1 MATAIVASRSR
12 SPRSQHKHCQ
22 QIPAGTR
29 SEMRAILAAA
39 LITAAAASKK
49 EKKPSGHGADVAAFV
64 RGAHKADDA
73 NVAKAKRAVHDGLAE
88 LLAYYNGDEQVLDAL
103 VFATAGLAPT
113 LEAKLAKLATSG
125 GGKFVVAAFGSSV
138 TAGHDGFGHTAW
150 PAVLGRRLAKELAP
164 LGIEVEVR
172 NQAVGG
178 AEPFPRSLCVGPI
191 AGSDVDLVIREWEY
205 WGFSDGLEAPGAHGG
220 ERDVGHVRP
229 GLLGQHPV
237 RVDRHEHRADAR
249 VRRLL
254 LEAPAEAEHERR
266 RVERPARDWTGE
278 QSLRE
283 PALPPEGAASRAAR
297 DARFDRSAQSAS
309 SSNVAS

>member
-1 MATAIVASRSR
+1 MASDPTYRHQNTAKNPNPCRRATRDAPS
-12 SPRSQHKHCQ
+12 SPR
-22 QIPAGTR
+22 A
-29 SEMRAILAAA
+29 
-39 LITAAAASKK
+39 ITAAAASKK

-103 VFATAGLAPT
+103 VFATSGLAPT
-113 LEAKLAKLATSG
+113 LEAKLARLATTEGSK
-125 GGKFVVAAFGSSV
+125 KFVIAAFGSSV

-191 AGSDVDLVIREWEY
+191 AGNDVDLVIREWEY
-205 WGFSDGLEAPGAHGG
+205 WGFSMGRSSRRRGEDEGDRDLPEDGLSVTEQAGRALLKYGA
-220 ERDVGHVRP
+220 
-229 GLLGQHPV
+229 
-237 RVDRHEHRADAR
+237 
-249 VRRLL
+249 
-254 LEAPAEAEHERR
+254 
-266 RVERPARDWTGE
+266 
-278 QSLRE
+278 
-283 PALPPEGAASRAAR
+283 
-297 DARFDRSAQSAS
+297 
-309 SSNVAS
+309 

>member
-1 MATAIVASRSR
+1 
-12 SPRSQHKHCQ
+12 
-22 QIPAGTR
+22 
-29 SEMRAILAAA
+29 MRVLLAILA
-39 LITAAAASKK
+39 LAAASKK

-64 RGAHKADDA
+64 RGAYKADDA

-88 LLAYYNGDEQVLDAL
+88 LLAYYSGDEQVLDAL
-103 VFATAGLAPT
+103 VFATSGLAPT

-220 ERDVGHVRP
+220 EDGAIEIFLRTCLLYTSPSPRD
-229 GLLGQHPV
+229 
-237 RVDRHEHRADAR
+237 
-249 VRRLL
+249 
-254 LEAPAEAEHERR
+254 
-266 RVERPARDWTGE
+266 
-278 QSLRE
+278 S
-283 PALPPEGAASRAAR
+283 
-297 DARFDRSAQSAS
+297 
-309 SSNVAS
+309 

>member
-1 MATAIVASRSR
+1 MQNTANKSHQTNPCRHAARR
-12 SPRSQHKHCQ
+12 DAPPPRLLALAQ
-22 QIPAGTR
+22 QQAR
-29 SEMRAILAAA
+29 R
-39 LITAAAASKK
+39 K
-49 EKKPSGHGADVAAFV
+49 KKPSGHGADVAAFV

-113 LEAKLAKLATSG
+113 LEAKLARLATSG

-191 AGSDVDLVIREWEY
+191 AGNDVDL
-205 WGFSDGLEAPGAHGG
+205 
-220 ERDVGHVRP
+220 
-229 GLLGQHPV
+229 
-237 RVDRHEHRADAR
+237 
-249 VRRLL
+249 
-254 LEAPAEAEHERR
+254 
-266 RVERPARDWTGE
+266 
-278 QSLRE
+278 
-283 PALPPEGAASRAAR
+283 
-297 DARFDRSAQSAS
+297 
-309 SSNVAS
+309 